1 MAYVGVS
8 GQFDGGLTN
17 PSRQPGGRFSYLGFG
32 QQKPAGTK
40 PLATGPAAG
49 GGVGAAGVSGTT
61 LPTQSTDEYWP
72 WEMPRPGGLW
82 TNPTAGKAD
91 ARKAGDPEFKYGPN
105 ARPWAYVNYAGD
117 RQGPADEGPKVAD
130 YVSAPGMPGYTPG
143 GGDAASAAAGAYQS
157 YDPTLWNE
165 PDIGIPEAGVN
176 TREIVNALKPQL
188 EEEMA
193 AGMGNAARRF
203 GALGQLQGTGYAD
216 TLGNV
221 ERKMFSDLNA
231 LNYKYDY
238 DAAQADAN
246 RKSTAREGT
255 LGRAYG
261 AWGQTE
267 GMRAGEANRRTG
279 YNVGQQDREDE
290 MSRFNASRADT
301 EADRKGAFDWKKYSA
316 GLSEAERQQMYDQLK
331 LQFGG

>member
-1 MAYVGVS
+1 MR
-8 GQFDGGLTN
+8 GGTGGIG
-17 PSRQPGGRFSYLGFG
+17 PGSVFPTV
-32 QQKPAGTK
+32 QGT
-40 PLATGPAAG
+40 PRPATGR
-49 GGVGAAGVSGTT
+49 VSPVAPN
-61 LPTQSTDEYWP
+61 LPGQSTDEYWP
-72 WEMPRPGGLW
+72 WQLPQG
-82 TNPTAGKAD
+82 NPTSGQAGVDHGFITPGSKARGQED
-91 ARKAGDPEFKYGPN
+91 AGP
-105 ARPWAYVNYAGD
+105 G
-117 RQGPADEGPKVAD
+117 VAD
-130 YVSAPGMPGYTPG
+130 YVGAPEMPGFTPG
-143 GGDAASAAAGAYQS
+143 GGDAAAAAAGRYVAYN
-157 YDPTLWNE
+157 PTLWNE

-203 GALGQLQGTGYAD
+203 GSLGQLKGTGYAD

-246 RKSTAREGT
+246 RKSAAREGT

-279 YNVGQQDREDE
+279 YNVGQQDRADE
-290 MSRFNASRADT
+290 MSRFNAGRADN
-301 EADRKGAFDWKKYSA
+301 EAARKGAFDWKKYSA